1 MSQQDNFSG
10 GFVLGAIVG
19 SVIGGVLG
27 SLLTAQR
34 LEGVTEDPLLKPE
47 DGKNNKS
54 KPRSICGSTEQ
65 NIELARRSLEDKIAQ
80 LNDSIDDVRQ
90 QLGSVN
96 GRATEVDREQSFT
109 EEPER

>member
-34 LEGVTEDPLLKPE
+34 LEGMTKEPRLKPE
-47 DGKNNKS
+47 DGQKK
-54 KPRSICGSTEQ
+54 RSIRSATEQ
-65 NIELARRSLEDKIAQ
+65 NMELSRRSLEDKIAQ
-80 LNDSIDDVRQ
+80 LNDAIDDVRH

-96 GRATEVDREQSFT
+96 GRTAESDRERSFT
-109 EEPER
+109 EEP